1 MQEYKVEVYDNG
13 NKAWYQNGKR
23 HRLDG
28 PAVEYANGGK
38 GKFWYQND
46 KLHRLD
52 GPAVEYSDG
61 YKEWFIEG
69 KELSEEEF
77 NARNKVEVTLEDIA
91 KAMNIDIDKLRINKK
106 ITYEMWDM
114 MWFDLREGRV
124 NEEEWK
130 EFCDALLEQE
140 IDKTNDV
147 AIRLKKLLPKTV
159 DDFACNESVIYIPNH
174 AGGDT
179 SHPDCEVG
187 YVSSKNNV
195 FVFVQFPN
203 QPQGQACSPTNL
215 TKI

>member
-61 YKEWFIEG
+61 YKEWYIEG
-69 KELSEEEF
+69 KQLSEEEF

-91 KAMNIDIDKLRINKK
+91 EAMNIDVKKLRI
-106 ITYEMWDM
+106 
-114 MWFDLREGRV
+114 
-124 NEEEWK
+124 K
-130 EFCDALLEQE
+130 EL
-140 IDKTNDV
+140 
-147 AIRLKKLLPKTV
+147 
-159 DDFACNESVIYIPNH
+159 
-174 AGGDT
+174 
-179 SHPDCEVG
+179 
-187 YVSSKNNV
+187 
-195 FVFVQFPN
+195 
-203 QPQGQACSPTNL
+203 
-215 TKI
+215 